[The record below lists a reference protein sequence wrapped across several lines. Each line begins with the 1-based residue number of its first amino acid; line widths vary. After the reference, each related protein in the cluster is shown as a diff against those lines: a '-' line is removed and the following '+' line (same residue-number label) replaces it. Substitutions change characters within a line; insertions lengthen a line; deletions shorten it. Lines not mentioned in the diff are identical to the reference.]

1 MYTSRTCLR
10 ILISASTLFGIILCT
25 EGLVLPL
32 PRDLEGVE
40 IGKSKNVFFVQNDV
54 NVSSIFN
61 AQYSKPGIFQ
71 SSSLQY
77 RLDHSV

>member
-10 ILISASTLFGIILCT
+10 ILGSASVLFGIILCT

-54 NVSSIFN
+54 NNFMFHLFLTHSIRNRVFSN
-61 AQYSKPGIFQ
+61 QAVCSI
-71 SSSLQY
+71 
-77 RLDHSV
+77 D